1 MSSAFGQYLKLSIF
15 GQSHGEALGVTL
27 DGFPAGMTIDME
39 QLLAEMARRA
49 PGQSLM
55 TTARKEPDAPEFLSG
70 VLNGRTTG
78 QPICA
83 IIRNTNQRS
92 KDYGDG
98 VDLVRPGH
106 ADYTG
111 HVRYFGFEDWRGGGS
126 FSGKDPTKVD
136 RSAAYAAR
144 YAAKNIVAQGYAK
157 RCEIQLA
164 YAIGVAKPVS
174 VRVDT
179 FGTGTMPD
187 AELEKMLLASFDF
200 RPAAIIEKL
209 DLRRPIYKKP
219 AAYGHFGRDDADFP
233 WEKVDLRFVK

>member
-1 MSSAFGQYLKLSIF
+1 MSSAFGQYLKLSIL

-98 VDLVRPGH
+98 VDLRWPQISSMVG
-106 ADYTG
+106 
-111 HVRYFGFEDWRGGGS
+111 VIIFFS
-126 FSGKDPTKVD
+126 F
-136 RSAAYAAR
+136 
-144 YAAKNIVAQGYAK
+144 
-157 RCEIQLA
+157 
-164 YAIGVAKPVS
+164 
-174 VRVDT
+174 
-179 FGTGTMPD
+179 
-187 AELEKMLLASFDF
+187 
-200 RPAAIIEKL
+200 
-209 DLRRPIYKKP
+209 
-219 AAYGHFGRDDADFP
+219 
-233 WEKVDLRFVK
+233 

>member
-83 IIRNTNQRS
+83 IIRNHESALEGLWR
-92 KDYGDG
+92 
-98 VDLVRPGH
+98 
-106 ADYTG
+106 
-111 HVRYFGFEDWRGGGS
+111 WRGFGASGS
-126 FSGKDPTKVD
+126 CGLH
-136 RSAAYAAR
+136 RACA
-144 YAAKNIVAQGYAK
+144 
-157 RCEIQLA
+157 
-164 YAIGVAKPVS
+164 
-174 VRVDT
+174 
-179 FGTGTMPD
+179 
-187 AELEKMLLASFDF
+187 LL
-200 RPAAIIEKL
+200 RL
-209 DLRRPIYKKP
+209 
-219 AAYGHFGRDDADFP
+219 
-233 WEKVDLRFVK
+233 

>member
-55 TTARKEPDAPEFLSG
+55 TTARKEPDAPELLSG

-144 YAAKNIVAQGYAK
+144 YAAKNIWCIRA
-157 RCEIQLA
+157 
-164 YAIGVAKPVS
+164 
-174 VRVDT
+174 
-179 FGTGTMPD
+179 
-187 AELEKMLLASFDF
+187 
-200 RPAAIIEKL
+200 
-209 DLRRPIYKKP
+209 
-219 AAYGHFGRDDADFP
+219 
-233 WEKVDLRFVK
+233 

>member
-92 KDYGDG
+92 KD
-98 VDLVRPGH
+98 
-106 ADYTG
+106 
-111 HVRYFGFEDWRGGGS
+111 
-126 FSGKDPTKVD
+126 
-136 RSAAYAAR
+136 
-144 YAAKNIVAQGYAK
+144 
-157 RCEIQLA
+157 
-164 YAIGVAKPVS
+164 
-174 VRVDT
+174 
-179 FGTGTMPD
+179 
-187 AELEKMLLASFDF
+187 
-200 RPAAIIEKL
+200 
-209 DLRRPIYKKP
+209 
-219 AAYGHFGRDDADFP
+219 
-233 WEKVDLRFVK
+233 

>member
-98 VDLVRPGH
+98 VDFARHLSISPFR
-106 ADYTG
+106 YTPSSG
-111 HVRYFGFEDWRGGGS
+111 EARCFEAEEFR
-126 FSGKDPTKVD
+126 SGQNRHFRIYYICLPDFVLT
-136 RSAAYAAR
+136 
-144 YAAKNIVAQGYAK
+144 
-157 RCEIQLA
+157 LA
-164 YAIGVAKPVS
+164 V
-174 VRVDT
+174 
-179 FGTGTMPD
+179 
-187 AELEKMLLASFDF
+187 E
-200 RPAAIIEKL
+200 
-209 DLRRPIYKKP
+209 
-219 AAYGHFGRDDADFP
+219 
-233 WEKVDLRFVK
+233 